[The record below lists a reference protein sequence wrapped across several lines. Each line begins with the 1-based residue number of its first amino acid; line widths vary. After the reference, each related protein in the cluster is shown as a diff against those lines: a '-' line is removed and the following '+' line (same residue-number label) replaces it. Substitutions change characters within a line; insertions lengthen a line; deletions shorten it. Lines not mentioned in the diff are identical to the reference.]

1 MTTEALEGLRVV
13 QTLVANPRQWRMLLC
28 LMNGPQ
34 STTALAPAGTS
45 NRWWLTLGALWGLWR
60 HRLIVF
66 HVKQRV
72 WTLSPTGQSLRPV
85 FTAILACTHTE
96 NGGQYR

>member
-34 STTALAPAGTS
+34 ASVTA
-45 NRWWLTLGALWGLWR
+45 
-60 HRLIVF
+60 
-66 HVKQRV
+66 
-72 WTLSPTGQSLRPV
+72 
-85 FTAILACTHTE
+85 
-96 NGGQYR
+96 GG